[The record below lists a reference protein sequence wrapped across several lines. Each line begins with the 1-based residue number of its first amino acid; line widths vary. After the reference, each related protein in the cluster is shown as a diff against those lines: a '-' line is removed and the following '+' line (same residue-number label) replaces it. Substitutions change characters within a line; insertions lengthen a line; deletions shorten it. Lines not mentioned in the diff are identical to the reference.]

1 MQDLPGDLEMY
12 FTNALQGHIHP
23 YIEKDMAQFLELSSS
38 DYFRLKGIAKEK
50 KSNNKDWYTEVVRLT
65 SGESFGEKALN
76 SNEPRAATITTL
88 QNCYLAVIERNDY
101 KQGLMRIEQRA

>member
-1 MQDLPGDLEMY
+1 MEE
-12 FTNALQGHIHP
+12 AL
-23 YIEKDMAQFLELSSS
+23 DLSSS
-38 DYFRLKGIAKEK
+38 EQFRLKNIAKNRRNDDK
-50 KSNNKDWYTEVVRLT
+50 NWYIEVVRLT

-76 SNEPRAATITTL
+76 SNEPRAATITAL